1 VTGPEGTRRIAEIE
15 TLVERQR
22 RHATVLR
29 AEGYAERRGRLSRLQ
44 RAIIRYRPELNRAL
58 HEDLGKP
65 QVEVVVTEIV
75 PVLAEI
81 DYARRNIK
89 RWLRPRRVTTP
100 SWLPG
105 TRSQVV
111 FEPKGASLI
120 LAPWNFPVTLTLGPL
135 IGAIAAGCPCIIK
148 PSEFAPA
155 TAATLERLLHETFD
169 PDAVAVVQGGAPIAE
184 ALLEHAYGHIFF
196 TGSSEV
202 GRKVMTAA
210 ARHLTPVTLELG
222 GKSPAIVDRSADI
235 EMAATRIATGKFVN
249 AGQTCIAPDYV
260 LVHLS
265 HRDKLVECLCA
276 AFERFGADESGGMTH
291 IVSEEHALRLSDLL
305 AEAVDKGAVIRS
317 ARHEEDRPARMK
329 PVVVVDVPPDARL
342 MQEEIFGPILPVVAF
357 DTIEQALEFVAG
369 KPNPLA
375 LYVFSEDSRAT
386 KKILQGTQA
395 GGSTVND
402 TLLHFLN
409 PSLPFGGAGVSG
421 HGRGH
426 GYSGFKAFSNERAI
440 LVQRMRRSPV
450 AFLHPPYS
458 SAKQKVADLLARY
471 F

>member
-1 VTGPEGTRRIAEIE
+1 VTGPEGTRRNVEIDA
-15 TLVERQR
+15 LVQRQR
-22 RHATVLR
+22 RHAAVLR
-29 AEGYAERRGRLSRLQ
+29 AEGYAERRDRLSRL
-44 RAIIRYRPELNRAL
+44 RKAVIRYRPELDRAL

-65 QVEVVVTEIV
+65 HVEVIVTEVV

-81 DYARRNIK
+81 DYARRNLK

-120 LAPWNFPVTLTLGPL
+120 LAPWNFPITLTLGPL
-135 IGAIAAGCPCIIK
+135 TGAIAAGCPCIIK

-155 TAATLERLLHETFD
+155 TAAILERLLHETFD
-169 PDAVAVVQGGAPIAE
+169 PDAVAIVQGGAQIAE

-202 GRKVMTAA
+202 GKKVMIAA
-210 ARHLTPVTLELG
+210 ARHLTSVTLELG

-235 EMAATRIATGKFVN
+235 ELAATRIATGKFVN

-260 LVHLS
+260 LVHES
-265 HRDKLVECLCA
+265 RRDKLVERLCA
-276 AFERFGADESGGMTH
+276 AFDRFGADESGGMTH
-291 IVSEEHALRLSDLL
+291 IVSERHAQRLRDLL
-305 AEAVDKGAVIRS
+305 AEAVEKGAEIRGS
-317 ARHEEDRPARMK
+317 RREEDRPTKMR
-329 PVVVVDVPPDARL
+329 PVVIVDVSPDTRL

-357 DTIEQALEFVAG
+357 DKIEQALEFVAG

-375 LYVFSEDSRAT
+375 LYVFSEDPKAT
-386 KKILQGTQA
+386 RKILQGTQS

-458 SAKQKVADLLARY
+458 SAKQIVADLLARY